1 MIFGTNCMFGGYTL
15 YFKNEEA
22 SGLLRVLLENCQV
35 KGKDLAAERVRRDFT
50 QMAVARKIGVSRQ
63 HYNKVERGTNKLSI
77 QAWIA
82 LADLF
87 NFDVSDIIK
96 LLVLPENPYKITVPM
111 DRRNQ

>member
-1 MIFGTNCMFGGYTL
+1 MIFGQNCIFGGYTL
-15 YFKNEEA
+15 YFENAEA
-22 SGLLRVLLENCQV
+22 SGLLRVLLENCRV

-63 HYNKVERGTNKLSI
+63 HYNKVEKGTNRLSI

-87 NFDVSDIIK
+87 NFDVCDIIK
-96 LLVLPENPYKITVPM
+96 LLVLPENPCKITVPI